1 MTKNDSHYTIM
12 VVPSETSRVR
22 RLKVYRK
29 GLRTVLIAAG
39 GVVAVLAI
47 AAAVLL
53 VDYVRLRGVRTEMQV
68 ARDEAIEQKLTLDRV
83 STQLK
88 DLQGQLAELSAF
100 DHRLRVLADLEP
112 DRAANDLGMG
122 GPEPSSIG
130 YSFSDNDRKGLLD
143 RMERDLKGLQTE
155 MANQQGSFSELSV
168 YLSER
173 RSLLAS
179 TPSIRPA
186 NGWSTSNFGVRTDPF
201 TGRNEFHKGMD
212 IAGRLGTPIVATA
225 DGMVVFAGVDGALG
239 NSVVVD
245 HGYGYKTI
253 YGHNARVLV
262 ATGQQVRRGQAIALM
277 GNTGRT
283 TGTHVHYEV
292 SKNGIP
298 VNPKKYILN

>member
-1 MTKNDSHYTIM
+1 MTKHDSHYTIM

-29 GLRTVLIAAG
+29 GLR
-39 GVVAVLAI
+39 AVLT
-47 AAAVLL
+47 AAAAVLGVLLVAFAVLL

-88 DLQGQLAELSAF
+88 DIQGELAELSAF

-112 DRAANDLGMG
+112 ESGANDLGMG

-143 RMERDLKGLQTE
+143 RLERDLKGLQTE
-155 MANQQGSFSELSV
+155 VADQQGSFAELSE
-168 YLSER
+168 YFSER

-186 NGWSTSNFGVRTDPF
+186 NGWSTSAFGIRVDPF

-212 IAGRLGTPIVATA
+212 VAGRLGTPVVATA
-225 DGMVVFAGVDGALG
+225 DGVVVSAGVDGALG
-239 NSVVVD
+239 NSIVID
-245 HGYGYKTI
+245 HGYGYKSI

-283 TGTHVHYEV
+283 TGTHVHYEI